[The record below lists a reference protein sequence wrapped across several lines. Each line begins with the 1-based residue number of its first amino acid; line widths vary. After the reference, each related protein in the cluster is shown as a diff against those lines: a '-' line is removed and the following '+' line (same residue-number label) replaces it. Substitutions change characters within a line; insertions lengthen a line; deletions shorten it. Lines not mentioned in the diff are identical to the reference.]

1 LEGRIRA
8 GLSRSEGR
16 RFGLVVGSAFLFIAA
31 ISLWRGHQIPPLI
44 LGGLGAAL
52 WLGGLLVPGHM
63 GPVHSAWMAFAHA
76 LSKVTTPIFMSIVY
90 LIVLTPTGLV
100 MRLFGHRPL
109 TAKVDEEHGGFW
121 VDKDSAATGDLS
133 RQF

>member
-1 LEGRIRA
+1 MEGRVRA

-16 RFGLVVGSAFLFIAA
+16 RFGIVVGTAFVLIAA
-31 ISLWRGHQIPPLI
+31 ISLWRGHQIPPLV

-52 WLGGLLVPGHM
+52 WLGGLLVPSHM
-63 GPVHSAWMAFAHA
+63 GPVHNAWMAFAQA
-76 LSKVTTPIFMSIVY
+76 LSKVTTPIFMGIVY
-90 LIVLTPTGLV
+90 LIVLTPVGLV

-109 TAKVDEEHGGFW
+109 TAKVEDGGFW
-121 VDKDSAATGDLS
+121 VHKDSAAAGGLS